1 MGDAGSRTNG
11 SQLFLCTV
19 PNGWLDDKHVVIGKV
34 VESMNVISLTGQKFD
49 LWRSGWLMFVRTPRR
64 ETMRNFPWEA
74 MLKPPRR
81 TVVNGCP
88 AGYGVDWRV
97 ARKQHNLRAALAP
110 WKSQRLSP

>member
-1 MGDAGSRTNG
+1 MVDVRSDTPGERQCETSR
-11 SQLFLCTV
+11 
-19 PNGWLDDKHVVIGKV
+19 
-34 VESMNVISLTGQKFD
+34 E
-49 LWRSGWLMFVRTPRR
+49 
-64 ETMRNFPWEA
+64 EA